1 MTNKSTKLLAVIALL
16 AIIGGVVSTGIL
28 VLYETLFPQ
37 KTATENTA
45 PQSEKIDLSSL
56 LKDSGAIISTGI
68 TK

>member
-16 AIIGGVVSTGIL
+16 AIIWWVVSTWIL

-56 LKDSGAIISTGI
+56 LKDSWAIISTWI